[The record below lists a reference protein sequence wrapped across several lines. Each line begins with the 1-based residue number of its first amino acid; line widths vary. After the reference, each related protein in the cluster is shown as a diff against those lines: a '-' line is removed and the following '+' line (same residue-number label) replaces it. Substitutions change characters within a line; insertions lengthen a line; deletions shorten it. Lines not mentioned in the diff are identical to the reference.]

1 MSSTNYLFDDG
12 IYDYLKAVSLR
23 EPPLLKRL
31 REETANLPGAIMQVA
46 PDQGQFMALMAKLT
60 GVKKAIELGVY
71 TGYSSLAVALVLPP
85 EGRIIACDIDDE
97 YTNIAKRYWDEA
109 GVAEKIDLRIGPALD
124 TLNEL
129 LAAGEAGSYD
139 FAFIDADKIQYAE
152 YYERC
157 LELLRVGGLILVD
170 NVFQQGKVVDN
181 SNANESVRAICA
193 FNKKLLKDARVDISL
208 IPMSDGITLAR
219 KN

>member
-1 MSSTNYLFDDG
+1 MSSTNYLLEDK
-12 IYDYLKAVSLR
+12 IYDYLMALSLR

-31 REETANLPGAIMQVA
+31 REETAKLPMSVMQVT
-46 PDQGQFMALMAKLT
+46 PDQGQFMTLLAKLT
-60 GVKKAIELGVY
+60 GTRKAIELGVF
-71 TGYSSLAVALVLPP
+71 TGYSSLAVALALPP
-85 EGRIIACDIDDE
+85 EGRLIACDINDE

-109 GVAEKIDLRIGPALD
+109 GVADKIDLRLGPALD

-139 FAFIDADKIQYAE
+139 FAFIDADKVEYAD

-157 LELLRVGGLILVD
+157 LKLLRIGGLILVD
-170 NVFQQGKVVDN
+170 NVFGFGKVFDH
-181 SNANESVRAICA
+181 SNADESVQAVSA
-193 FNKKLLKDARVDISL
+193 FNHKLLADDRVDISM
-208 IPMSDGITLAR
+208 IPVGDGLTLAR

>member
-1 MSSTNYLFDDG
+1 MSSTNYLFDDA
-12 IYDYLKAVSLR
+12 IYDYLKSVSLR

-85 EGRIIACDIDDE
+85 GGRIIACDIDDE
-97 YTNIAKRYWDEA
+97 YTNIAKRYWEEA

-129 LAAGEAGSYD
+129 LEAGESGSYD
-139 FAFIDADKIQYAE
+139 FAFIDADKVQYAE

-193 FNKKLLKDARVDISL
+193 FNKKLLEDDRVDISL

>member
-1 MSSTNYLFDDG
+1 MSSTNYLLEDK

-23 EPPLLKRL
+23 EPLILKRL
-31 REETANLPGAIMQVA
+31 REETAKLPMAIMQVA

-60 GVKKAIELGVY
+60 GVRKAIELGVY

-85 EGRIIACDIDDE
+85 DGRLIACDINDD

-109 GVAEKIDLRIGPALD
+109 GVAEKIDLHIGPALD

-139 FAFIDADKIQYAE
+139 FAFIDADKVEYAE
-152 YYERC
+152 YYEQC
-157 LELLRVGGLILVD
+157 LKLLRVGGLILVD
-170 NVFQQGKVVDN
+170 NVFGFGKVFDD
-181 SNANESVRAICA
+181 SNADDSVRAVCA
-193 FNKKLLKDARVDISL
+193 FNNKLLTDDRVDISI
-208 IPMSDGITLAR
+208 IPMGDGLTLAR

>member
-46 PDQGQFMALMAKLT
+46 PDQGQFMALMVKLT

-170 NVFQQGKVVDN
+170 NIFQQGKVVDN

>member
-109 GVAEKIDLRIGPALD
+109 GVADKIDLRIGPALD

>member
-109 GVAEKIDLRIGPALD
+109 GVADKIDLRIGPALD

-208 IPMSDGITLAR
+208 IPMSDGITLAS

>member
-1 MSSTNYLFDDG
+1 MSSTNYLLDDG

-31 REETANLPGAIMQVA
+31 RDETAKLPGAIMQVA

-85 EGRIIACDIDDE
+85 GGRIVACDIDDE

-124 TLNEL
+124 TLGEL
-129 LAAGEAGSYD
+129 LAAGEADSYD
-139 FAFIDADKIQYAE
+139 FAFIDADKVQYAE

-193 FNKKLLKDARVDISL
+193 FNKKLHNDDRVDISL